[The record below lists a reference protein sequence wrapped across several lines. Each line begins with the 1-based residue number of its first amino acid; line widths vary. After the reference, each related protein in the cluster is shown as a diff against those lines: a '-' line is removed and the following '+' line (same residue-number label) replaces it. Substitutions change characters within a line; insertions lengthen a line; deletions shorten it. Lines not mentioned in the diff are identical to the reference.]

1 MDLSSRGFPER
12 GFSFLLPIVP
22 PPLKSRLASA
32 RRGNGAQGSDG
43 RREVRR
49 RLFLWIS
56 LREDL
61 LKGRFLLP
69 PADRS
74 FPLNQA
80 SRVLESRASAL
91 RGIGAQGE

>member
-43 RREVRR
+43 RQEVRR

-69 PADRS
+69 PANGPS
-74 FPLNQA
+74 PLNKPSA
-80 SRVLESRASAL
+80 VREGKPLRWDVTSARV
-91 RGIGAQGE
+91 